1 MRGRAAG
8 AVHQAGSSI
17 HGGRTRADTGR
28 LQLES
33 ALWAGVR
40 GHHLENV
47 GGSASE
53 DWTLCACAL
62 ERASQLRREDSKLS
76 DRPSGHSVQ

>member
-1 MRGRAAG
+1 M
-8 AVHQAGSSI
+8 
-17 HGGRTRADTGR
+17 GR

-53 DWTLCACAL
+53 DWTLRLCFETSIPAATWRQ
-62 ERASQLRREDSKLS
+62 RAE
-76 DRPSGHSVQ
+76 

>member
-40 GHHLENV
+40 GHLLENV
-47 GGSASE
+47 GAAHQKTGH
-53 DWTLCACAL
+53 CAL
-62 ERASQLRREDSKLS
+62 VL
-76 DRPSGHSVQ
+76 